1 MKKLL
6 ALALSIMLVC
16 SFCACSKNKEQEKTS
31 LPTHGTIDGST
42 YTNSFANI
50 TFTLPQGWVFMSDS
64 ELLETTDDTD
74 SEITDEKIQ
83 SDFYDYGLAYD
94 MTAYSEN
101 LRTSVGLIFANTEHE
116 ELKGLSVK
124 DVLYEMITQIGLDE
138 SGGITEETVTIC
150 GNSYTRFCL
159 TTKTGTGDTGY
170 ATFYGRQK
178 GSAVVMIVAACTDA
192 FTVADCESCFS

>member
-6 ALALSIMLVC
+6 TVALSIILVC
-16 SFCACSKNKEQEKTS
+16 SFCACSKNKEQEKNS

-50 TFTLPQGWVFMSDS
+50 TFTAPEGWVFLSDS
-64 ELLETTDDTD
+64 ELLETIDDTD
-74 SEITDEKIQ
+74 VKITDEKLQ
-83 SDFYDYGLAYD
+83 SDFCDYGLAYD

-116 ELKGLSVK
+116 EFKGLSTK
-124 DVLYEMITQIGLDE
+124 DLLSEMITQIGLDE

-150 GNSYTRFCL
+150 GDSYIRLCL

-178 GSAVVMIVAACTDA
+178 GSAVIMIVAACTDA